1 MTCVPGVSPK
11 RGFGGA
17 PASPRLVPVNRGH
30 RELLSENGLVLAVT
44 GRPGPSP
51 LRFETADGG
60 RRLLRQGG
68 RPLAL
73 GRLDGDG
80 CCHDLALHRF
90 DGYRSP
96 LPPLSST
103 RQRSDVNWVHQYASW
118 LEEAPD
124 GPLYDGRWSLSRR
137 AVFAPGIWSTDFV
150 REWPGGSLEL
160 YCGGGWHGVLPLRP
174 LSPPDAPRVKAY
186 RRHAREGSLAPV
198 LLWWVT
204 FLDGWL
210 ILDGHDRAVAALA
223 EGAEPVCV
231 ELRRVPDDRDWRRT
245 ADETTEAHEQR
256 MRRLAA
262 RPAHPGLAHQRATLE
277 RGYGETLSSLPY
289 DDAHT
294 GSWPL
299 PGSAATWDD
308 LAAGVMFEC
317 PRD

>member
-1 MTCVPGVSPK
+1 M
-11 RGFGGA
+11 
-17 PASPRLVPVNRGH
+17 NRGH
-30 RELLSENGLVLAVT
+30 RELLGPERLVLSFQD
-44 GRPGPSP
+44 RPGPP
-51 LRFETADGG
+51 ALRFETAEGG
-60 RRLLRQGG
+60 RRLLRQGE

-96 LPPLSST
+96 LPPLRAT
-103 RQRSDVNWVHQYASW
+103 ELRSDVNWVHQYARW
-118 LEEAPD
+118 LEESLD
-124 GPLYDGRWSLSRR
+124 VPLYDGRWSLSGR
-137 AVFAPGIWSTDFV
+137 ALFAPGIWTRDFV
-150 REWPGGSLEL
+150 QEWPNGSLEL
-160 YCGGGWHGVLPLRP
+160 YCGGGWHGILPLRA

-186 RRHAREGSLAPV
+186 RKHAREGTLAPV

-231 ELRRVPDDRDWRRT
+231 ELRRVRDDADWQRT
-245 ADETTEAHEQR
+245 ADEVTEAHKQR
-256 MRRLAA
+256 MARLAA
-262 RPAHPGLAHQRATLE
+262 RPAHPDVAHQRATLE
-277 RGYGETLSSLPY
+277 RGYGDALSSLPY
-289 DDAHT
+289 DDEYT
-294 GSWPL
+294 ESWPL
-299 PGSAATWDD
+299 PGTAPTWDD